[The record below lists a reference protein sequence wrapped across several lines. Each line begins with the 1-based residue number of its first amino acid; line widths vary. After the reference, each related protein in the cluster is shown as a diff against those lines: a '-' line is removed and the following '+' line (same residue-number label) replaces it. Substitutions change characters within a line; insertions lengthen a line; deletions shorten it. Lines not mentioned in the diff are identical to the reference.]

1 MQVSK
6 TLIAQA
12 LLKGYKQADI
22 ARELG
27 VDRAFVSMVK
37 AGKRRFSPQQAV
49 LVAGLGGQ
57 DAILAMELATIE
69 GEENPTRRAKLMEIL
84 GKVLAVGEAVM
95 SPISYNGPVKSD
107 MALTVKSELPVNSLY
122 IVSKSLRLVHNLERW
137 AGNRLRSKAVH
148 PASGS
153 PKTVQQGRAR
163 ASGVLLNQRF
173 A

>member
-1 MQVSK
+1 MQLSK
-6 TLIAQA
+6 TLIAHA
-12 LLKGYKQADI
+12 LDKGYKQAEI

-57 DAILAMELATIE
+57 DAMMAMELATIE

-84 GKVLAVGEAVM
+84 GKVLAGGAAGM
-95 SPISYNGPVKSD
+95 SRFSYSEQTKSD
-107 MALTVKSELPVNSLY
+107 TASSGKSEQAVNSLY
-122 IVSKSLRLVHNLERW
+122 IVSSSRRLARSLARW
-137 AGNRLRSKAVH
+137 AGNRLRPTGVL

-153 PKTVQQGRAR
+153 PIPV
-163 ASGVLLNQRF
+163 
-173 A
+173 